1 MLEECTFGEFIKDL
15 RMNRKLT
22 LKDVS
27 GALEI
32 DISTLGKIEKNQR
45 FPNKELISKMS
56 EFFQID
62 AKKLLINH
70 LSDKVFYQV
79 QNEEFAEEILH
90 VAEAKVKYLKP
101 KN

>member
-1 MLEECTFGEFIKDL
+1 MLDKRTFGEFIKDL
-15 RMNRKLT
+15 RKDRKLT

-56 EFFQID
+56 VFFQID

-79 QNEEFAEEILH
+79 QNEEFAEEILQ